1 MRVVESERSV
11 WCILRT
17 QSSQTLVLAEA
28 LKSEGF
34 MAWTPTEV
42 IVRHARRERPRSEV
56 VVALMP
62 GIVFAAWDRL
72 NDLAGLSH
80 SSLTYRRWDADL
92 RRMIMVGLPHFR
104 VMKVGDKPARVIDAE
119 LSGLRSAERTSA
131 VLAKKRT
138 FKPGDQVRLCE
149 GAFEGLRGVI
159 GKIVGDFAEVSFPD
173 WAVPVKVAFRLLEAV
188 PAVVAVQAGGIDKRR

>member
-1 MRVVESERSV
+1 MESERQV

-34 MAWTPTEV
+34 AAWTPTEM
-42 IVRHARRERPRSEV
+42 IVRRARRQRPRSEL

-62 GIVFAAWDRL
+62 GIVFAAWDRMNEL
-72 NDLAGLSH
+72 VALSH
-80 SSLTYRRWDADL
+80 SSLTFRRWDAEL
-92 RRMIMVGLPHFR
+92 KRMIVVGVPYFR
-104 VMKVGDKPARVIDAE
+104 VMKVGDRPARVVDDQLA
-119 LSGLRSAERTSA
+119 GLRRAERMSA

-138 FKPGDQVRLCE
+138 FKAGDGVRFSE

-159 GKIVGDFAEVSFPD
+159 GGIVGDFAEVSLPG
-173 WAVPVKVAFRLLEAV
+173 WAVPVKVAFRLLETMPDAEG
-188 PAVVAVQAGGIDKRR
+188 ATGGAIDNRR